1 MLRSTVPAQPK
12 IEEEHA
18 VPSPRHARI
27 EVERNACGNNS
38 RPGEGEPRRGPRAP
52 EWHEPDTYTLTLDDV
67 RLALRHGHPCSTG
80 IVVDAWPLL
89 AQRRPDDLQST
100 AMRSAEAQRRVRD
113 SPAAR
118 LMERV
123 APGWTQ
129 HGEELDAE
137 IDASTLREVRKA
149 EAEARSFFDA
159 PVNDD
164 LVAHWTRLGG
174 QPPDPL

>member
-1 MLRSTVPAQPK
+1 MLYLVHATHELKWNDMPAGTTLALAKENPD
-12 IEEEHA
+12 A
-18 VPSPRHARI
+18 DLARL
-27 EVERNACGNNS
+27 
-38 RPGEGEPRRGPRAP
+38 
-52 EWHEPDTYTLTLDDV
+52 EWQEPDTYTLTLDDV

-174 QPPDPL
+174 QLPDPL